1 MRLEHLTGEDEDFW
15 RGEFAQQNWIF
26 GALTLSVTLPE
37 FAGGTPALRTM
48 HFGYYLQPLHLN
60 ADDREDL
67 PRKLVHVL
75 ARRKPPLDF
84 LELSGAGVRILMLTG
99 DYPVTAR
106 AIAREVGLSERAEVV
121 TGNQPLHAGRYA
133 EQQACRN

>member
-1 MRLEHLTGEDEDFW
+1 MRLEKLTDSEEDFW

-26 GALTLSVTLPE
+26 GSLELSVTLPE
-37 FAGGTPALRTM
+37 FADGTPSPRKM

-67 PRKLVHVL
+67 PRKLLFVM

-84 LELSGAGVRILMLTG
+84 LELSGAGIRIPHAFPQGFTLASVLRITLQEMKRL
-99 DYPVTAR
+99 PL
-106 AIAREVGLSERAEVV
+106 RED
-121 TGNQPLHAGRYA
+121 T
-133 EQQACRN
+133 